1 MNFAQELNDMYT
13 SKRAERLE
21 NREEIMERRSREIK
35 LFFEKEV
42 LENAKTRMKERAEKG
57 KPTANILEYS
67 QNERFYVDGDMIV
80 RFVDMEVD
88 RPNYRIHN
96 VVMKDPVFAKLLNDF
111 ENEISTDEVPI
122 KFTKWRPRDNLR
134 VIEAVWGKNRYHR
147 TNNSMTKKPS
157 YKSYKTATIT
167 KN

>member
-1 MNFAQELNDMYT
+1 MTFAQELNDMYT

-42 LENAKTRMKERAEKG
+42 LENAKERMKERAEKG

-67 QNERFYVDGDMIV
+67 QNERFYVDGDTIV
-80 RFVDMEVD
+80 RFVDKEVD

-96 VVMKDPVFAKLLNDF
+96 IVMKDPVFIQMLTEF
-111 ENEISTDEVPI
+111 EKEISTEEVPI
-122 KFTKWRPRDNLR
+122 RFTKWRPRDSLR

-147 TNNSMTKKPS
+147 NNNYKMKMINKNVTNVTSVKK
-157 YKSYKTATIT
+157 
-167 KN
+167 